1 MTEPNS
7 ESSPRPF
14 NESPLFHVFHACVNE
29 LRSFLTRR
37 VGCPDVAAD
46 IVQDT
51 FVRLAMRSERDQHTN
66 PRALVFRVAA
76 NLATDHVR
84 HQRIRDKFDAGS
96 IDDFAVASSAPAPD
110 AVIAARQE
118 DVLLK
123 HAIALLPE
131 KRRMVFLLRMSQEL
145 SYGQIAER
153 LGISVS
159 AVEKHMSKAIVHCR
173 VYLERQSGVSQG

>member
-7 ESSPRPF
+7 ESGTHPF
-14 NESPLFHVFHACVNE
+14 NQSQVVHAFHACVKE
-29 LRSFLTRR
+29 LKSFLTRR
-37 VGCPDVAAD
+37 VGCPEVAAD

-51 FVRLAMRSERDQHTN
+51 YIRLAMRGEQPQHTN

-76 NLATDHVR
+76 NLAADHARHARVR
-84 HQRIRDKFDAGS
+84 EKFDAGS
-96 IDDFAVASSAPAPD
+96 IDDLVVASTAPAPD
-110 AVIAARQE
+110 AAIAARQD

-123 HAIALLPE
+123 QAIAALPE

-153 LGISVS
+153 LGISIS
-159 AVEKHMSKAIVHCR
+159 AVEKHMSKAIIHCR
-173 VYLERQSGVSQG
+173 GYVEGRGWAGDE